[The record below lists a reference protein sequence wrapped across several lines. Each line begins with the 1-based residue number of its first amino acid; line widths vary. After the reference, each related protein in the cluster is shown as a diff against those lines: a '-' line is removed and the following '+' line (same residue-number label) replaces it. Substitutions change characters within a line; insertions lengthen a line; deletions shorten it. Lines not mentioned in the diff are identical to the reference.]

1 MGFHVFDADL
11 AENLDDPSRYRY
23 CSVEELTAP
32 LQGGMGQVMD
42 LGSGTGFY
50 TEALRD
56 VAERVLAVDIQ
67 PAMHRLHDE
76 RRPDPCVR
84 LLTAA
89 AAALPIADGTVDAAV
104 STATFHEFA
113 GVDALEELARVI
125 VPGGT
130 VVTVDWSATGAGAR
144 GPPVDERFSLGA
156 AMMQLEA
163 AGFTT
168 VSAEERTETFR
179 LVSHLA

>member
-11 AENLDDPSRYRY
+11 AENLDDPGRFRY

-32 LQGGMGQVMD
+32 LPRGVGQVMD

-50 TEALRD
+50 TEALRGF
-56 VAERVLAVDIQ
+56 AQRVLAVDIQ
-67 PAMHRLHDE
+67 PAMHRFHDD
-76 RRPDPCVR
+76 RRPDPRVR

-89 AAALPIADGTVDAAV
+89 AAALPIADNTVDATV

-113 GVDALEELARVI
+113 DVDALEELARVT

-130 VVTVDWSATGAGAR
+130 VVTVDWSATGTGAT
-144 GPPVDERFSLGA
+144 GPPVDERFSLGE
-156 AMMQLEA
+156 AMVQFEA
-163 AGFTT
+163 AGFMT
-168 VSAEERTETFR
+168 VGSEERSETFR
-179 LVSHLA
+179 LVSKLA

>member
-32 LQGGMGQVMD
+32 LPRGVGQVMD
-42 LGSGTGFY
+42 IGSGTGFY

-56 VAERVLAVDIQ
+56 IASRVLAVDVQ
-67 PAMHRLHDE
+67 PAMHRVHED
-76 RRPDPCVR
+76 RRPHPRVR

-113 GVDALEELARVI
+113 GTDALEELARVI
-125 VPGGT
+125 APGGT
-130 VVTVDWSATGAGAR
+130 VVTVDWSATGDGTT
-144 GPPVDERFSLGA
+144 GPPVDERFSLGEA
-156 AMMQLEA
+156 LTQFEA